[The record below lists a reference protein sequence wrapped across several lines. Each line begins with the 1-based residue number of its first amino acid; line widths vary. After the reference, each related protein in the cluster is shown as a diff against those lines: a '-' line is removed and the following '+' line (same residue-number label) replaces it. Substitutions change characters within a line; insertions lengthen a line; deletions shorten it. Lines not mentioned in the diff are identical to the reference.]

1 MESLRETYHNSVFLL
16 ACIIGLIDIHITIGF
31 ILGWQGIALVFA
43 QFMKRSGTKI
53 AIWDYKIININPIHD
68 FFLLRD
74 YDLVH

>member
-1 MESLRETYHNSVFLL
+1 MESLRETYHDSVFLL

-43 QFMKRSGTKI
+43 QFMKRSCAKI
-53 AIWDYKIININPIHD
+53 EICDYKIKNINPIQN
-68 FFLLRD
+68 FIRLRD

>member
-43 QFMKRSGTKI
+43 QFMKRSCAKI
-53 AIWDYKIININPIHD
+53 EIWDYKITNIILIQDFIH
-68 FFLLRD
+68 LRD